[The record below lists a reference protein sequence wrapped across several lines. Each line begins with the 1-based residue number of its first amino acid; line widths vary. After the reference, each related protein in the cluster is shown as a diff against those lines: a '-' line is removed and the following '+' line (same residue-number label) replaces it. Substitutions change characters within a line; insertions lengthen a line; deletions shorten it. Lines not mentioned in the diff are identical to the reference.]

1 MSAPAFISSRLF
13 RRSRGGG
20 LAMQIATAG
29 VAVGVFVMLLSVSI
43 VLGFRGEIRKKM
55 ASFSG
60 HIQVM
65 AHESLYSPFSRP
77 VTFSREQLDWIAAQP
92 HVESVRPFA
101 LKEGMLKTDEVFR
114 GMQLKGVEADSV
126 LNLDHGPSLRIS
138 RSVARALG
146 VKCGDRVF
154 AYFFDGS
161 LRARRFT
168 VVDIY
173 ETHLKEFDENVCFC
187 PLPLVQQLNGWTS
200 DEVGGLEV
208 TLDSYDSLDDESIV
222 FKRRFNRHADGG
234 GRPYVSLSV
243 KELYPQIFS
252 WLSLLD
258 GNVWAILI
266 LMTLVAATTVVCGLL
281 IIILEETGLIGLLKA
296 LGSDNRQV
304 RAVFLRLSALI
315 VVRALLWGNALAFA
329 LIALQRWTGLLR
341 LDADTYYLSEV
352 PMYFS
357 PLLFLLVNVAVFVV
371 TIAALLIPSLVI
383 SHIRPAQTMR
393 FE

>member
-1 MSAPAFISSRLF
+1 
-13 RRSRGGG
+13 
-20 LAMQIATAG
+20 MQIATAG

-146 VKCGDRVF
+146 VKRGDRVF

-222 FKRRFNRHADGG
+222 FKRRFNRLADAG
-234 GRPYVSLSV
+234 GRRSRS
-243 KELYPQIFS
+243 S
-252 WLSLLD
+252 
-258 GNVWAILI
+258 ILRSSPGSPCS
-266 LMTLVAATTVVCGLL
+266 TATCG
-281 IIILEETGLIGLLKA
+281 
-296 LGSDNRQV
+296 
-304 RAVFLRLSALI
+304 
-315 VVRALLWGNALAFA
+315 
-329 LIALQRWTGLLR
+329 
-341 LDADTYYLSEV
+341 
-352 PMYFS
+352 
-357 PLLFLLVNVAVFVV
+357 
-371 TIAALLIPSLVI
+371 PS
-383 SHIRPAQTMR
+383 
-393 FE
+393 

>member
-1 MSAPAFISSRLF
+1 
-13 RRSRGGG
+13 
-20 LAMQIATAG
+20 MQIATAG

-146 VKCGDRVF
+146 VKRGDRVF

-222 FKRRFNRHADGG
+222 FKRRFNRLADAG
-234 GRPYVSLSV
+234 GRSYVSLSV

-266 LMTLVAATTVVCGLL
+266 LMTLVAATTVVC
-281 IIILEETGLIGLLKA
+281 GLLKA

-371 TIAALLIPSLVI
+371 TIAALLVPSLVI